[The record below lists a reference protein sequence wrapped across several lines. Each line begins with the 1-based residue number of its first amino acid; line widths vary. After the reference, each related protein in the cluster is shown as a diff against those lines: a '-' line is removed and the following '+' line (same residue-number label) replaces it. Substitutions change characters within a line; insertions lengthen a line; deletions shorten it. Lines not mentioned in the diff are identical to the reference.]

1 MNRNTAIA
9 HGTRRIQ
16 EAMALRDFEGAQET
30 IEVFSR
36 AYPESPRW
44 EDLQETLEALKLLSR
59 PMGSQMG
66 SLETLGDSERSY

>member
-1 MNRNTAIA
+1 MNRKVAIA

-30 IEVFSR
+30 IEAFSK
-36 AYPESPRW
+36 AYPESSRW
-44 EDLQETLEALKLLSR
+44 ADLRETLEALRLLSR